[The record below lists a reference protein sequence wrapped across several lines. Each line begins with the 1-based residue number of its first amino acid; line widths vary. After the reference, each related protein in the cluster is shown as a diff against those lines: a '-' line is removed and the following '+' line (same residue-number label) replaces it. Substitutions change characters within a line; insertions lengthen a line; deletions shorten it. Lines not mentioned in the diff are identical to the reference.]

1 MIIVYLISLINIATQ
16 LLILLIILSA
26 VLSYF
31 MSPYHPVRET
41 IDRIVEPMLSP
52 IRRVVPLVGMFDLSP
67 LVLYFLVRALSWA
80 LINFLSALPH

>member
-1 MIIVYLISLINIATQ
+1 MIGFLIDFIYIATQ